1 MPQPLAFIQGHLPGG
16 EEAGNPIGG
25 IAGRISSAITL
36 GLLAP
41 GERLPTEAD
50 LAQQFGV
57 AVATLRK
64 ALATLREQ
72 GLVETRRGRNGG
84 TFIVRAPFPSTQ
96 EMTNHL
102 SHTSLVAL
110 RDFADEHAAVSAACA
125 QFAAER
131 TPPGSTTRLAELAF
145 RARDALT
152 PSDRSTADSRFHIEV
167 AVMAQS
173 MRLLKAEQRL
183 QHEITPLLW
192 SEKIIRSSPREAFTE
207 HLAITAAIEQGRPAD
222 AAHLAVAHVRRNI
235 REVVEA
241 KLRLERKAV
250 RAELSTRP
258 EAAGTDRKSSE
269 E

>member
-1 MPQPLAFIQGHLPGG
+1 MPQPLAFISGHLSGG

-36 GLLAP
+36 GLLSP

-64 ALATLREQ
+64 ALASLREQ

-84 TFIVRAPFPSTQ
+84 TFIVRAPFPSPQ
-96 EMTNHL
+96 EMTTHL
-102 SHTSLVAL
+102 MQTSLVAL
-110 RDFADEHAAVSAACA
+110 RDFADEHAAIAAACA

-131 TPPGSTTRLAELAF
+131 TTPGTTTRLAELAF

-152 PSDRSTADSRFHIEV
+152 PSDRSTADSRFHIEI

-192 SEKIIRSSPREAFTE
+192 SEKLIRSSPREAFTE
-207 HLAITAAIEQGRPAD
+207 HLAITAAIEQGRPDD

-241 KLRLERKAV
+241 KLRLARKTAGATPRV
-250 RAELSTRP
+250 RHTPAHAHETVSK
-258 EAAGTDRKSSE
+258 E
-269 E
+269 